1 MVIGGPRSENKSPRQ
16 AENEIW
22 VTHIN
27 TFTAIAGPKSEIRQK
42 KLRLPAVDEHFQ
54 LTKTWALEVRPT
66 KLGLVAVFF
75 GVYGKRFK
83 MAASSSS
90 FFGDQKKETKKK
102 PFWGTHLVLFLF
114 SVTNVEQF
122 VPSRKT
128 LVHESPPVQ
137 SSA

>member
-1 MVIGGPRSENKSPRQ
+1 MIGGPRSESKSPRQ

-66 KLGLVAVFF
+66 KLGLLAVFF

-90 FFGDQKKETKKK
+90 VFGDKKKETKKK

-114 SVTNVEQF
+114 LVTK
-122 VPSRKT
+122 R
-128 LVHESPPVQ
+128 
-137 SSA
+137 